1 MQEAGSREGSG
12 GPELA
17 VLEGQLTWLV
27 HVIGAVVRGR
37 QSSSAAESQA
47 RPLLQD
53 MSSCSPCRVLWSQHA
68 SLHSLQLELLDW
80 PRSCGI

>member
-1 MQEAGSREGSG
+1 MQEAGSREGSS

-47 RPLLQD
+47 RPLFARHGSSGRLLSSD
-53 MSSCSPCRVLWSQHA
+53 M
-68 SLHSLQLELLDW
+68 
-80 PRSCGI
+80 

>member
-1 MQEAGSREGSG
+1 MVAFPGMQEAGSREGTGSA
-12 GPELA
+12 ELA

-47 RPLLQD
+47 RLFAGD
-53 MSSCSPCRVLWSQHA
+53 VCSCSPDFLLSDA
-68 SLHSLQLELLDW
+68 HSA
-80 PRSCGI
+80 

>member
-1 MQEAGSREGSG
+1 MQEAGSREGSS

-47 RPLLQD
+47 CLLSTGSVH
-53 MSSCSPCRVLWSQHA
+53 MLTWA
-68 SLHSLQLELLDW
+68 AAL
-80 PRSCGI
+80 

>member
-47 RPLLQD
+47 RSPFAGPDMPL
-53 MSSCSPCRVLWSQHA
+53 CSIGRLLCSHVQA
-68 SLHSLQLELLDW
+68 CELT
-80 PRSCGI
+80 C